1 MNNVYIVK
9 SGVLKDFVGWDWLN
23 LRAFTD
29 YDKAI
34 EYKCYVESQIHSD
47 QLGVTEDV
55 EIESLTLE
63 V

>member
-1 MNNVYIVK
+1 M
-9 SGVLKDFVGWDWLN
+9 LKDFVGWDWLN